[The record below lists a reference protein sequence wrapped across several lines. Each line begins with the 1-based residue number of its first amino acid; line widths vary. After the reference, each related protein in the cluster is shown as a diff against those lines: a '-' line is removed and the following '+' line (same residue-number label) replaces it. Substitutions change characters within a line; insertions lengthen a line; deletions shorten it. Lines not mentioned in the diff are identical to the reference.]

1 MSVMDRDLCLLLV
14 EMSSEKVT
22 VRQKAFNKMS
32 TILNNREDDFLDYMA
47 SDAFE
52 TQWCA
57 VLDAA
62 YHGIQKQ
69 SYANTAQVQSKNHDY
84 VVVLHKLVELAM
96 DRDAPQLPHSQLIG
110 CFVRAINDQAMRDSF
125 GVCFLHVLNKFV
137 LCSKWC
143 LTPVSYEHWKGKQRG
158 GKVDLLY
165 LVLNGDFFAE
175 ILDCCFVILDSAH
188 VPKHLAANCLSL
200 AVVKFLANCSMQTL
214 LADYLSRL
222 IVHLRQAVNEK
233 RSNVL
238 CDLIN
243 IALYI
248 TEAVSSV

>member
-1 MSVMDRDLCLLLV
+1 
-14 EMSSEKVT
+14 
-22 VRQKAFNKMS
+22 
-32 TILNNREDDFLDYMA
+32 MA

-69 SYANTAQVQSKNHDY
+69 SYAITTQVQSKNHDY

-143 LTPVSYEHWKGKQRG
+143 LTPVSYEHWK
-158 GKVDLLY
+158 
-165 LVLNGDFFAE
+165 E
-175 ILDCCFVILDSAH
+175 ILDCCLVMLDTAH

-233 RSNVL
+233 KSNVL

-248 TEAVSSV
+248 TEAIAVDCKAKIIAFLESLVPCTVKLTRKQTCARNRKCHCSG